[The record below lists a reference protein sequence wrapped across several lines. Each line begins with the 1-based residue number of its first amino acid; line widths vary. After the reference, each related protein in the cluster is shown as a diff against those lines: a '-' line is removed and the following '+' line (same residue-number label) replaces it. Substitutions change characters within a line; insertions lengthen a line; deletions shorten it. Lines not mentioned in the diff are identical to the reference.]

1 MKNLSK
7 IDEQKDVV
15 DKQYVDS
22 SVSNVDP
29 QNKYLPLNGGTM
41 TGSINIPLSSD
52 GDIKQVVVGDLL
64 LSGSDE
70 AKVVSSDYPIMIV
83 KNTNNTNRALT
94 IGLANDI
101 QNPTG
106 IIFSNNSIFND
117 LLGCENGINA
127 TYDLNML
134 NHRVKKVANPVENKD
149 SANKEYVDNSVAG
162 KAPAYTYSTTD
173 LTAGTSQ
180 LETGKLY
187 FVYE

>member
-29 QNKYLPLNGGTM
+29 QNKYLPLSGGTI
-41 TGSINIPLSSD
+41 TGDLKLTLQSD
-52 GDIKQVVVGDLL
+52 GDIRQVVIGDLL
-64 LSGSDE
+64 LSSSNE
-70 AKVVSSDYPIMIV
+70 ANAMSTEHPIMMINNANN
-83 KNTNNTNRALT
+83 KNP
-94 IGLANDI
+94 I
-101 QNPTG
+101 G
-106 IIFSNNSIFND
+106 IIFSNNSIFNE

-149 SANKEYVDNSVAG
+149 SANKEYVDNSVAE

-173 LTAGTSQ
+173 LTPGTSQ

>member
-29 QNKYLPLNGGTM
+29 QNKYLPLSGGTI
-41 TGSINIPLSSD
+41 TGDLNLTLSSD
-52 GDIKQVVVGDLL
+52 SDIRQVVIGDLL
-64 LSGSDE
+64 LSSSNE
-70 AKVVSSDYPIMIV
+70 ANVVSSDHSIMMV
-83 KNTNNTNRALT
+83 NNSNDTNRALAV
-94 IGLANDI
+94 GLANDP
-101 QNPTG
+101 QNPIG
-106 IIFSNNSIFND
+106 IIFNNNSIFNE

-134 NHRVKKVANPVENKD
+134 NHRVKKVATPVENKD
-149 SANKEYVDNSVAG
+149 SANKEYVDNSVAK

-173 LTAGTSQ
+173 LTPGTSQ

>member
-1 MKNLSK
+1 MKNLSQ
-7 IDEQKDVV
+7 IDDEKDVV
-15 DKQYVDS
+15 DKEYVDN
-22 SVSNVDP
+22 SVSNIDP
-29 QNKYLPLNGGTM
+29 QNKYLPLSGGTI
-41 TGSINIPLSSD
+41 TGDLNLTLPSD
-52 GDIKQVVVGDLL
+52 SDIRQLTIGDLL
-64 LSGSDE
+64 LSSSNE
-70 AKVVSSDYPIMIV
+70 ANVVSSDHTIMMV
-83 KNTNNTNRALT
+83 NNANNTNRALA
-94 IGLANDI
+94 IGLANDPH
-101 QNPTG
+101 NPVG
-106 IIFSNNSIFND
+106 IIFSNNSIFNE

-149 SANKEYVDNSVAG
+149 CANKEYVDNNVAG